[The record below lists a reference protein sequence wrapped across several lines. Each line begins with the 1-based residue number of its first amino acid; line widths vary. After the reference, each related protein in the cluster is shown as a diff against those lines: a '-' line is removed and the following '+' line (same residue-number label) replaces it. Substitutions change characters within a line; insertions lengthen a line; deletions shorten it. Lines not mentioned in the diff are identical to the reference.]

1 MKIANFEAGVVSF
14 VEKEVAPSIP
24 STLDRFLLWGALAG
38 VSGKLEQLLVQ
49 YQPLLVSLGILDESG
64 INLERLEQVGNA
76 AFTRQP
82 DVKIY
87 KMTFRQDDFTKL
99 LTHLKNF
106 AA

>member
-24 STLDRFLLWGALAG
+24 STLDRFLLWGALASI
-38 VSGKLEQLLVQ
+38 SGKLEQLLVQ

-87 KMTFRQDDFTKL
+87 KL